1 MSGQKCRFGALS
13 QLRRTMMERAAGC
26 KSGRKR
32 FFFEK
37 RSKKLSFSWGL
48 WRPRCH
54 NLQEQNF
61 LVLFLKKNR
70 FPYFICV
77 ATWPFSALKPR

>member
-1 MSGQKCRFGALS
+1 
-13 QLRRTMMERAAGC
+13 
-26 KSGRKR
+26 
-32 FFFEK
+32 
-37 RSKKLSFSWGL
+37 L
-48 WRPRCH
+48 WRPCCH